1 MNYVVSRKLMLTFN
15 ILTNV
20 VPRYRSYASPTGHG
34 YYAVVR
40 FHGCDRVTYTT
51 LQEWMNIGRFL
62 YHPKQTV

>member
-1 MNYVVSRKLMLTFN
+1 MLTFN

-20 VPRYRSYASPTGHG
+20 VPRYRSYAGPTGHS

-51 LQEWMNIGRFL
+51 LQEWINIGRFL